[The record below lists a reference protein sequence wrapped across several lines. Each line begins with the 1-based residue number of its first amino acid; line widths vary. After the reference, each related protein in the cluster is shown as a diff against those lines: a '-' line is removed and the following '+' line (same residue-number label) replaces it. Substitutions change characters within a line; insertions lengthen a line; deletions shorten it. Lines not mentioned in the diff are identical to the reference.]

1 MKEFSK
7 MDICFLVIVL
17 LALPIGGSKTPLL
30 SMQEAADFFQSQF
43 SQIFEDLNEK
53 EIQDEI
59 KAAVKILPPID
70 DAVVVDE
77 MAEKLS
83 IRFSQSRSIVADLKR
98 VIEDTWDETASVIN
112 EIDCCMFRSKQDEY
126 SADFKKVVDPS
137 NFCYNRAA
145 ETVKTLPVDKKV
157 LKKMKDNFR
166 DYPDVKWQHFGT
178 TSGFHVTYPKSLR
191 RSPDNC
197 YAYDPRARPW

>member
-30 SMQEAADFFQSQF
+30 SMQEAAAFFQSQF

-53 EIQDEI
+53 EIQNEI
-59 KAAVKILPPID
+59 KAAVKIDDAID
-70 DAVVVDE
+70 DAVFVEE

-83 IRFSQSRSIVADLKR
+83 KRFSQSRSIVAGLKR
-98 VIEDTWDETASVIN
+98 VIEDTWETASVID
-112 EIDCCMFRSKQDEY
+112 EIDCCNFRSNEYEY
-126 SADFKKVVDPS
+126 SAAFKTPVDRDK
-137 NFCYNRAA
+137 FCYNRAA
-145 ETVKTLPVDKKV
+145 ETVETLPVDKEVLDQMKKN
-157 LKKMKDNFR
+157 LKKN
-166 DYPDVKWQHFGT
+166 PDVKWQHFGT
-178 TSGFHVTYPKSLR
+178 TSGFHVTYPKSRR